1 MDYGDVNVAATI
13 GVDAVPSYDVYSH
26 RSSKSHGPQCALHRN
41 FCFLCAFTSY
51 KRIKPKEDDVE
62 EEEEDEEDDD
72 DDDEKRE
79 SDDLVTGMRD
89 WIEQMAQS
97 HATINN
103 ISHAVHDMYEKDIR
117 PKLVWRHP
125 KTKKKVKRP
134 RWSLDSITTHLVH
147 TDPNPA
153 LFVQITDM
161 RLRSISHAQDKF
173 MINPETGAVIEE
185 NRGPYMDTVSMWL
198 KFQMQQHK
206 IKNDR
211 KRTRIACKVRLR
223 TSKKL

>member
-1 MDYGDVNVAATI
+1 
-13 GVDAVPSYDVYSH
+13 
-26 RSSKSHGPQCALHRN
+26 
-41 FCFLCAFTSY
+41 
-51 KRIKPKEDDVE
+51 
-62 EEEEDEEDDD
+62 
-72 DDDEKRE
+72 
-79 SDDLVTGMRD
+79 
-89 WIEQMAQS
+89 
-97 HATINN
+97 
-103 ISHAVHDMYEKDIR
+103 
-117 PKLVWRHP
+117 
-125 KTKKKVKRP
+125 
-134 RWSLDSITTHLVH
+134 
-147 TDPNPA
+147 
-153 LFVQITDM
+153 M